1 MALVEKWINVVDPVL
16 NPVAPHVIAR
26 HYLLSD
32 GRVKGKTPRLVLAIH
47 GGHGHAEKMATEH
60 LTPKPG
66 YVIAYPSGSNK
77 LLRVRVDGENL
88 SWNTYSPYE
97 SGQGWAGEAGV
108 NDELFLT
115 SLVSKLCSEYAITK
129 RFGVGVSRGG
139 MMVFHLACDK
149 ALFNGIA
156 TVATTIAE
164 PLLSCNCIHV
174 PDIHIH
180 GDSDNLVGWEQPS
193 TSQPWPIAKPRITW
207 WQNSGTGH
215 ELHVIPNGEHE
226 WNMGGFDTTGNIWR
240 FFDKL

>member
-26 HYLLSD
+26 HYLVAD

-97 SGQGWAGEAGV
+97 SGQGWAGESGV

-129 RFGVGVSRGG
+129 TFGVGVSRGG
-139 MMVFHLACDK
+139 MMARSLQPSLSRSCP
-149 ALFNGIA
+149 A
-156 TVATTIAE
+156 TAYTYQISTSMETRI
-164 PLLSCNCIHV
+164 IW
-174 PDIHIH
+174 
-180 GDSDNLVGWEQPS
+180 LVG
-193 TSQPWPIAKPRITW
+193 TNHPRV
-207 WQNSGTGH
+207 SLGLSLSRG
-215 ELHVIPNGEHE
+215 LR
-226 WNMGGFDTTGNIWR
+226 GGKTAVRATNCT
-240 FFDKL
+240 